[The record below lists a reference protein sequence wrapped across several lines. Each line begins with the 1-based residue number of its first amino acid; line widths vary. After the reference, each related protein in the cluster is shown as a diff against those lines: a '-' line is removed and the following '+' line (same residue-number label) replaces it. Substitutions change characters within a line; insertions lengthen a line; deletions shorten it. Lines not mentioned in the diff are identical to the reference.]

1 MKKASFFLSIIL
13 LIAFLS
19 GCGETINGM
28 SKDTQRIGAGTKKIF
43 IRDS

>member
-1 MKKASFFLSIIL
+1 MRIAVSFVSMLL
-13 LIAFLS
+13 LITFLA

-28 SKDTQRIGAGTKKIF
+28 SKDTQRIGAGAKKIF